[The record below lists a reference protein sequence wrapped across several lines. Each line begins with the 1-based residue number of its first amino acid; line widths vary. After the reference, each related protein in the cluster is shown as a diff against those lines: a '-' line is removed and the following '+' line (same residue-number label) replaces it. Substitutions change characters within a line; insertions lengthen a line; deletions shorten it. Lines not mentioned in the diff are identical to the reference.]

1 MSDHEQE
8 HLEDEQVVEPSAAEM
23 VADGFPEVDA
33 SIRERLVRDRAKKKE
48 RQTCDIDLPGYSGEL
63 VVRYRLMDGAELEV
77 IGKKVTRQSKS
88 QAARLVN
95 GSCDTL
101 IAACEGFY
109 LRRDNDELDPLF
121 LEDSIAKYDQRLAR
135 FLQFEAES
143 AREVVLGVF
152 GGNDMEVI
160 QHQMKYA
167 AWMSDTS
174 RDPNDPV
181 GPLGEA

>member
-1 MSDHEQE
+1 MEAHEDE
-8 HLEDEQVVEPSAAEM
+8 HQEDEQVMQPSAAEQ

-33 SIRERLVRDRAKKKE
+33 SIRDRLVRDRQKKKE
-48 RQTCDIDLPGYSGEL
+48 RQTCDIDLPGYGGEL
-63 VVRYRLMDGAELEV
+63 VARYRIMDTAELEV

-88 QAARLVN
+88 QAARLTN

-101 IAACEGFY
+101 IAACEGIY
-109 LRRDNDELDPLF
+109 LRNDNDELNPLE
-121 LEDSIAKYDQRLAR
+121 LEDGIAKYDQRLAR
-135 FLQFEAES
+135 YLQFEAES
-143 AREVVLGVF
+143 AREVILGVF

-160 QHQMKYA
+160 QHQVKYA
-167 AWMSDTS
+167 AWLSDTS